1 MKLYTKTGDSG
12 TTSLYDG
19 SRVEKTNIVF
29 DVLGLNDELSSHIGL
44 LIAHLDKM
52 DMDLESHLISQLRN
66 IQANLQYINSI
77 IATPDINKQ
86 KKLKHINDTHISEIE
101 SWIDFMEKFNPKL
114 TSFILPG
121 VTIEDAQAHICRTS
135 CRKAEREVIKYSK
148 IESFEVSPDILKYM
162 NRLSDYFFS
171 LARYICNILN
181 NKEDYKIK
189 L

>member
-1 MKLYTKTGDSG
+1 MKIYTKTGDLG
-12 TTSLYDG
+12 ITSLYDG
-19 SRVEKTNIVF
+19 SRIEKTNIIF
-29 DVLGLNDELSSHIGL
+29 DVLGYNDELSSHIGI
-44 LIAHLDKM
+44 LIAQLNKIVYN
-52 DMDLESHLISQLRN
+52 SPLISQLRN
-66 IQANLQYINSI
+66 IQATLQYINSI

-86 KKLKHINDTHISEIE
+86 KKLKHIDDKDVLEIE
-101 SWIDFMEKFNPKL
+101 NWIDYMEKCNPKL

-135 CRKAEREVIKYSK
+135 CRKSEREMIRYSK
-148 IESFEVSPDILKYM
+148 IEKIEISPYILVYM

-171 LARYICNILN
+171 LARYICYILN